1 LKAAEVMPRTQRS
14 PPRFA
19 AWCAAEPGPYQAPV
33 FGTVP
38 VLRSSV
44 KNAASRPG
52 HRGTVLQRRRLTLLQ
67 FLRTVVVSRKRT
79 RDQVILD
86 MTDRPLANFDLEKAI
101 ALRWALRDIV
111 AKRLK
116 LAPLKEDDLQTLI
129 ELGFVEMRDGAPVVT
144 QSGLAA
150 LE

>member
-1 LKAAEVMPRTQRS
+1 M
-14 PPRFA
+14 
-19 AWCAAEPGPYQAPV
+19 
-33 FGTVP
+33 
-38 VLRSSV
+38 
-44 KNAASRPG
+44 N
-52 HRGTVLQRRRLTLLQ
+52 
-67 FLRTVVVSRKRT
+67 
-79 RDQVILD
+79 
-86 MTDRPLANFDLEKAI
+86 DRPLANFDLEKAI

>member
-1 LKAAEVMPRTQRS
+1 
-14 PPRFA
+14 
-19 AWCAAEPGPYQAPV
+19 
-33 FGTVP
+33 
-38 VLRSSV
+38 
-44 KNAASRPG
+44 
-52 HRGTVLQRRRLTLLQ
+52 
-67 FLRTVVVSRKRT
+67 
-79 RDQVILD
+79 

-116 LAPLKEDDLQTLI
+116 LAPLKQDDLQTLI
-129 ELGFVEMRDGAPVVT
+129 ELGFVELRDGVPVVT

>member
-1 LKAAEVMPRTQRS
+1 MQ
-14 PPRFA
+14 
-19 AWCAAEPGPYQAPV
+19 
-33 FGTVP
+33 
-38 VLRSSV
+38 
-44 KNAASRPG
+44 
-52 HRGTVLQRRRLTLLQ
+52 
-67 FLRTVVVSRKRT
+67 
-79 RDQVILD
+79 D

>member
-1 LKAAEVMPRTQRS
+1 M
-14 PPRFA
+14 
-19 AWCAAEPGPYQAPV
+19 
-33 FGTVP
+33 
-38 VLRSSV
+38 
-44 KNAASRPG
+44 N
-52 HRGTVLQRRRLTLLQ
+52 
-67 FLRTVVVSRKRT
+67 
-79 RDQVILD
+79 
-86 MTDRPLANFDLEKAI
+86 DRPLANFDLEKAI

-129 ELGFVEMRDGAPVVT
+129 ELGFVEMRDGAPAVT